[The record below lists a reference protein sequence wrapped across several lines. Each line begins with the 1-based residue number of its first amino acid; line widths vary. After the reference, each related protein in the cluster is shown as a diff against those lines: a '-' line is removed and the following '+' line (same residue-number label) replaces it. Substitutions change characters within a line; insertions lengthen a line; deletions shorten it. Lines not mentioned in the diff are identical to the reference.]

1 MERWSAWRILAHPGA
16 AGSGGSP
23 ALGVAFKPHTGAAWS
38 RETHHTDTQNE
49 PGSFSEEPV
58 LFFFSFCFVVV
69 VVCLLMAL

>member
-58 LFFFSFCFVVV
+58 LFFFPSVLLLSLFVS
-69 VVCLLMAL
+69 